1 VEFVEEGSWGF
12 GRPIQQSEAPSIGS
26 REASPSILDKGVVNL
41 EKSRGL
47 AGLCIDLISLP
58 SRILVEK
65 PLRYRAFYWELL
77 GSEGDAL
84 VAEALFKLLVVRK
97 RYCSVRVSYVVG
109 RHSRLMAGLSA
120 AITVAENG
128 VFPEGKV
135 EAIKVSLCSSSRV
148 HSHCHQKPPFPIRQV
163 RFLSH
168 LQAFQVVRVEFNCS
182 DCPNDSESRVARY
195 QKVV

>member
-47 AGLCIDLISLP
+47 AGLCTDLISLP
-58 SRILVEK
+58 SRFLVEK

-135 EAIKVSLCSSSRV
+135 EAIKE
-148 HSHCHQKPPFPIRQV
+148 HQKPPFPIRQV

-182 DCPNDSESRVARY
+182 DCPNDSEPSGSLP
-195 QKVV
+195 KVCVNCSFNH